1 MNAKMTEYQRELQ
14 HLTEQEELWRKLEG
28 KTIMIS
34 GATGMVG
41 TCLIDAFMLW
51 NRLSEEKRERYDCGE
66 RISMISE
73 VGEQAF
79 DGKERALKVQEMQE
93 AQETGKEGIRIIALS
108 RNEETARKRFG
119 AYWGHKMFRYLSCD
133 VNKGIPECGHV
144 DYIIHAAS
152 NTHPKLYA
160 QDSIGTITSN
170 VIGTKNLLD
179 YGVSHEA
186 GLFCFVSSVEVY
198 GENRG
203 DTEKFDEN
211 YLGYIDCNTLRAG
224 YPESKRVGET
234 LCNAYGETYH
244 MDFVI
249 PRLSRV
255 YGPTMLKSDTK
266 AISQFI
272 KKAAAGEN
280 IVLKSEGMQKYSY
293 SFVTDAAAGILYS
306 MVFGVSGEAY
316 NIADEESD
324 ITLKELAE
332 YLAGTAGTTVVFELP
347 KEKEKKGYSTATKAM
362 LDASKLRKLGWIA
375 RVHMKEGLK
384 CTVERIAAGGG
395 PDSR

>member
-1 MNAKMTEYQRELQ
+1 MDAEMTGYQRELQ
-14 HLTEQEELWRKLEG
+14 HLTEQEKLWRKLKG

-51 NRLSEEKRERYDCGE
+51 NRLLEGP
-66 RISMISE
+66 
-73 VGEQAF
+73 AF
-79 DGKERALKVQEMQE
+79 NGKERALKVQEI
-93 AQETGKEGIRIIALS
+93 QETHKAQRTGKIRKTEREEIRIIALS
-108 RNEETARKRFG
+108 RNEETARSRFG
-119 AYWGHKMFRYLSCD
+119 AYWIHKMFRYLSCD

-152 NTHPKLYA
+152 NTHPKLYS

-179 YGVSHEA
+179 YGVSHGA

-224 YPESKRVGET
+224 YPESKRIGET
-234 LCNAYGETYH
+234 LCNAYRETYH

-255 YGPTMLKSDTK
+255 YGPTMLRDDTK

-316 NIADEESD
+316 NVADAASD

-332 YLAGTAGTTVVFELP
+332 YLAGIAGTGVVYELP
-347 KEKEKKGYSTATKAM
+347 EEKERKGYSTATRAM
-362 LDASKLRKLGWIA
+362 LDASKLQKLGWSA
-375 RVHMKEGLK
+375 RIHMEEGLR
-384 CTVERIAAGGG
+384 CTVEEIIPCIQKENRI
-395 PDSR
+395 